1 MCRLQRYNDLQF
13 RDENCY
19 NFLFFMRT
27 DESTAIEMYF
37 HFFKLVYFACYVYK
51 KNTLYL
57 LGI

>member
-1 MCRLQRYNDLQF
+1 
-13 RDENCY
+13 
-19 NFLFFMRT
+19 MRT

-57 LGI
+57 LGF